1 MSKED
6 KGAETRETFTE
17 EIKKRTH
24 GKSGPATA
32 EAEQK
37 AKKTGKLH
45 PLVDPAGYGVIR
57 RSLPRF
63 IQRDDGLW
71 EMAVG
76 TPMPKED
83 RLDTTT
89 SMHDSTDVAIQV
101 LPDSYGLCLSVLPG
115 YDLQMATGVFGD
127 IQDPIVLCRPQF
139 EMTAAKIVE
148 SLTLMV
154 PLRDGGDIPEDPHYG
169 IFGAAY
175 LTDTYISKIGLKGY
189 DFTITDAPA
198 RHRLD
203 EKQLIRIYGTEVFK
217 KAAEN
222 GHQIVASDLPSTTE
236 VVQDLLKRAHAFV
249 LQVYN
254 RSDTT
259 EFWTEVF
266 GRERVIVLPSTQ
278 MLPQVQAAVIGLTE
292 GTLDLLQVTDFLR
305 ENNISKEDAKRIT
318 RSVAGIPIG
327 LQAALPNFSKR
338 PKKGDLFRS
347 KTDIWPIDP
356 SEIDVRAEADGE
368 GSKPEEGVEW
378 L

>member
-1 MSKED
+1 
-6 KGAETRETFTE
+6 
-17 EIKKRTH
+17 
-24 GKSGPATA
+24 
-32 EAEQK
+32 
-37 AKKTGKLH
+37 
-45 PLVDPAGYGVIR
+45 
-57 RSLPRF
+57 
-63 IQRDDGLW
+63 
-71 EMAVG
+71 MAVG
-76 TPMPKED
+76 PPMPKED

-89 SMHDSTDVAIQV
+89 SMHDSTDIAIQV

-154 PLRDGGDIPEDPHYG
+154 PVRDGGDIPEDPHYG

-175 LTDTYISKIGLKGY
+175 LTDTYISKIGLRSY
-189 DFTITDAPA
+189 DFTISDAPG
-198 RHRLD
+198 RYLLD
-203 EKQLIRIYGTEVFK
+203 EKQLLRIYGPDVFAK
-217 KAAEN
+217 TAEN
-222 GHQIVASDLPSTTE
+222 GYQIDHNNLPSTVE
-236 VVQDLLKRAHAFV
+236 VVQDLLKRAHGFFF
-249 LQVYN
+249 QVYN

-259 EFWTEVF
+259 KFWTEVF

-305 ENNISKEDAKRIT
+305 ENNINKEDARRIT

-338 PKKGDLFRS
+338 PKKGDLFRN

-356 SEIDVRAEADGE
+356 NEIDVQTKVDGE
-368 GSKPEEGVEW
+368 GDKPEEGVEW